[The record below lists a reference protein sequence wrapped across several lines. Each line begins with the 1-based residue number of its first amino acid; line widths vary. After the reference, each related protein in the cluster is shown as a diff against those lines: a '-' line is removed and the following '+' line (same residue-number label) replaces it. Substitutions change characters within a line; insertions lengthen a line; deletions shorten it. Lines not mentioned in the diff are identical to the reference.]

1 MIVHAQRVTK
11 SSPRL
16 EADAIRD
23 LVTLRLMLDDATR
36 RATASHTYS
45 RGAAV
50 VALDAAVERVS
61 YLVVLRRSLKTTSK
75 PTLDDLYSALVQSYA
90 GAWKP
95 TVWGQIRNLREA
107 RNGAQ
112 HQGLI
117 PAGENVL
124 GWVAAARAYVTSL
137 VEAEYGVDL
146 DRVALAEAI
155 RNEHLAGL
163 MRTADDAL
171 AEGDVPGSVTAC
183 LEAFDS
189 AVAGWSRMHGRS
201 RHAPNPSFHH
211 ELGFIGDDTA
221 GKAISDL
228 QRTAAEASFAS
239 NAAEHEWFQA
249 ARKEPRELLD
259 ADDSERILAFTFSWV
274 AALELAMERW
284 VPDRRHRADVAAR
297 QVRTTD
303 DRASIAAILSVTYRP
318 PFADV
323 TFQLADVP
331 AEGSYDH
338 WASTLGRLLGD
349 PAGRRWWVAPN
360 GTVILRIID
369 GTVPTGE
376 DVNDL
381 VRALT
386 QVEDALEADAA
397 HHEQAA
403 ADLVAQKAEHE
414 RTVDAVR
421 DRLPDWVTS
430 LSWENRRVAGTE
442 QGWRFTVTPEV
453 AALRFLNPGGVPEHE
468 GVWKVIRTDEAH
480 CIVTGRNEAYFSATL
495 KAAQVAD
502 VLAAADMRLR
512 QRLAETER
520 ESDAQNLAV
529 RDIQADLAAAL
540 ARTQGEG

>member
-1 MIVHAQRVTK
+1 VIVHAQRVTK

-403 ADLVAQKAEHE
+403 ADLVAQKSRA
-414 RTVDAVR
+414 RTHGRRGARPTPGLGHLPLVGEPQGR
-421 DRLPDWVTS
+421 RHGTRLEVHGH
-430 LSWENRRVAGTE
+430 AGS
-442 QGWRFTVTPEV
+442 RSSS
-453 AALRFLNPGGVPEHE
+453 VPEP
-468 GVWKVIRTDEAH
+468 R
-480 CIVTGRNEAYFSATL
+480 RS
-495 KAAQVAD
+495 
-502 VLAAADMRLR
+502 
-512 QRLAETER
+512 
-520 ESDAQNLAV
+520 S
-529 RDIQADLAAAL
+529 
-540 ARTQGEG
+540 

>member
-1 MIVHAQRVTK
+1 M
-11 SSPRL
+11 
-16 EADAIRD
+16 
-23 LVTLRLMLDDATR
+23 
-36 RATASHTYS
+36 
-45 RGAAV
+45 
-50 VALDAAVERVS
+50 
-61 YLVVLRRSLKTTSK
+61 
-75 PTLDDLYSALVQSYA
+75 
-90 GAWKP
+90 
-95 TVWGQIRNLREA
+95 
-107 RNGAQ
+107 
-112 HQGLI
+112 
-117 PAGENVL
+117 
-124 GWVAAARAYVTSL
+124 
-137 VEAEYGVDL
+137 
-146 DRVALAEAI
+146 
-155 RNEHLAGL
+155 
-163 MRTADDAL
+163 
-171 AEGDVPGSVTAC
+171 
-183 LEAFDS
+183 
-189 AVAGWSRMHGRS
+189 GR
-201 RHAPNPSFHH
+201 
-211 ELGFIGDDTA
+211 
-221 GKAISDL
+221 
-228 QRTAAEASFAS
+228 
-239 NAAEHEWFQA
+239 
-249 ARKEPRELLD
+249 
-259 ADDSERILAFTFSWV
+259 
-274 AALELAMERW
+274 
-284 VPDRRHRADVAAR
+284 
-297 QVRTTD
+297 
-303 DRASIAAILSVTYRP
+303 
-318 PFADV
+318 
-323 TFQLADVP
+323 
-331 AEGSYDH
+331 
-338 WASTLGRLLGD
+338 
-349 PAGRRWWVAPN
+349 PN